1 MTSPSWI
8 SVYGVK
14 FYPNEYVHCGW
25 QDNDLPQFAKIQDII
40 VVEEHP
46 VLYVQKFQTIGIHSH
61 LLAYQLSCM
70 YSHTLLMVSSLYNKN
85 TFSAHTFIGDG
96 KLYITVKNNDVVN
109 MLI

>member
-1 MTSPSWI
+1 MGSSSIPMNMSIVVGKATTYHI
-8 SVYGVK
+8 
-14 FYPNEYVHCGW
+14 
-25 QDNDLPQFAKIQDII
+25 FAKIQDII

-46 VLYVQKFQTIGIHSH
+46 VLYVQKFETIGIHSH